1 MPIYSVNGLVP
12 QIDPTAF
19 IAPSATVIGDVVI
32 GPNASVWFGATLRGD
47 SGRIMVGEGTNI
59 QDGAVIHEETTIGK
73 NCVIAHMTLV
83 HRVIVGDNV
92 LIANG
97 AKVVGAM
104 GTPVVIGDGAIIG
117 AAALVTAGTKVE
129 PNTLMMGIPAKAAR
143 EVDDRLRQVQTGPQ
157 QAYLRSKD
165 IYKGDTFKQVG

>member
-32 GPNASVWFGATLRGD
+32 GPNVSVWFGATLRGD
-47 SGRIMVGEGTNI
+47 SGRIVVGEGTNI

-97 AKVVGAM
+97 AKVIGAM
-104 GTPVVIGDGAIIG
+104 GAPVVIGDGAIIG

-143 EVDDRLRQVQTGPQ
+143 EVDDRLRQVQAGPQ

-165 IYKGDTFKQVG
+165 IYKGETFTQVG